1 MQSGPSQWSR
11 FNVTRI
17 RTTLSF
23 GPSTRVTAQAT
34 NPSDYRA
41 WRKRGRLTGP
51 RRQGSRKRGARRV
64 RGKARERESDKAR
77 ERESSVLFARD
88 GRVAIATGGC
98 LLLRPA
104 VVGWYRA
111 VYGRK
116 GCGVRGGRR
125 MEAGGGRTG
134 GVKRVRQ
141 RCRGNRR
148 AEGHERERKR
158 KVWDRGERQR
168 ATREW
173 RPTTRGRKTHS
184 PPNLPLS
191 ALSSRRLLPW

>member
-1 MQSGPSQWSR
+1 M
-11 FNVTRI
+11 TR
-17 RTTLSF
+17 
-23 GPSTRVTAQAT
+23 
-34 NPSDYRA
+34 
-41 WRKRGRLTGP
+41 
-51 RRQGSRKRGARRV
+51 
-64 RGKARERESDKAR
+64 R

-116 GCGVRGGRR
+116 GCGARGGE
-125 MEAGGGRTG
+125 MGEMADGGGRGERTG

-158 KVWDRGERQR
+158 KVWNRGER
-168 ATREW
+168 
-173 RPTTRGRKTHS
+173 
-184 PPNLPLS
+184 
-191 ALSSRRLLPW
+191 